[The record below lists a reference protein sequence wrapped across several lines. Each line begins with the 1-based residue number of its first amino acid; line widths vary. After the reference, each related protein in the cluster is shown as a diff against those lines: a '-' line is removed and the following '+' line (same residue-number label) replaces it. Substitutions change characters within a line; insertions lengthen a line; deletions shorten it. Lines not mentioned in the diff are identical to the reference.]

1 MSVHNSGMED
11 VNGGCVFESWVHNKL
26 WASSIHNGLNIIF
39 FENGLYVRMSQK
51 ISIFLDKD
59 VWKNINFLLTKV
71 FVWCSVVQCVAACCS
86 VLQCLAVSCSALKC
100 LPACFNALQCDA
112 VSCSVLQCTH
122 RKNWIV
128 AVCCSVL
135 QCVPWQVYT
144 SSIPWLLTVTAM
156 KLRMC
161 VWKLIA
167 LCWMWIFWVIYQNQ
181 QESAIQVM
189 HVHYSETSPQ
199 NLCTI

>member
-1 MSVHNSGMED
+1 MV
-11 VNGGCVFESWVHNKL
+11 CVRL
-26 WASSIHNGLNIIF
+26 
-39 FENGLYVRMSQK
+39 SQK
-51 ISIFLDKD
+51 ISIFLDKG
-59 VWKNINFLLTKV
+59 VRKNINFLLTKV

-135 QCVPWQVYT
+135 QCVAVCSMASVHILNSMTLNSNSDEIEDVCLKADCAVLDVNFLSNLPKPAGVGD
-144 SSIPWLLTVTAM
+144 SSKA
-156 KLRMC
+156 C
-161 VWKLIA
+161 A
-167 LCWMWIFWVIYQNQ
+167 LQ
-181 QESAIQVM
+181 
-189 HVHYSETSPQ
+189 
-199 NLCTI
+199 